1 MIQGEDVFIDK
12 TAVLRNCIV
21 LGSHISI
28 DMCVYCS
35 VSLYTGDWVH
45 IAPMTSIIGGKTS
58 ILRIGNFAGI
68 STGGRI
74 LCGSEDFVN
83 SLCGFMPNEFKITT
97 HGTTTLEDFAW
108 VGAGAIVLPNITM
121 AEGSVLGAGSVLT
134 KNTEPWTVY
143 LGNPARPYKIRNREL
158 ILENARKLGYE
169 C

>member
-1 MIQGEDVFIDK
+1 MIQGVDVYIDPM
-12 TAVLRNCIV
+12 AVLKNPIKIGDHV
-21 LGSHISI
+21 SI

-45 IAPMTSIIGGKTS
+45 IAPMTSIIGGKIS
-58 ILRIGNFAGI
+58 ILKIGNFAGI

-97 HGTTTLEDFAW
+97 HGTTVLENFSW
-108 VGAGAIVLPNITM
+108 VGAGSIVLPNIVM
-121 AEGSVLGAGSVLT
+121 AEGSVLGAGALLT

-143 LGNPARPYKIRNREL
+143 IGSPAKPYKARNKKQ

-169 C
+169 Y

>member
-1 MIQGEDVFIDK
+1 MIQGEDVFIAP
-12 TAVLRNCIV
+12 TAILKNVIEV
-21 LGSHISI
+21 GSHISI

-58 ILRIGNFAGI
+58 ILRIGNFSGI

-83 SLCGFMPNEFKITT
+83 SLCGFMPNEFKTIT
-97 HGTTTLEDFAW
+97 HGTTIFEDFSW
-108 VGAGAIVLPNITM
+108 VGAGSIVLPNITL

-134 KNTEPWTVY
+134 HDTEPWTLY
-143 LGNPARPYKIRNREL
+143 MGNPAKPYKIRNKEL
-158 ILENARKLGYE
+158 ILGNAYKLGYKK
-169 C
+169 